1 MASIRQI
8 QAKYDA
14 EEDRLLLRVGTDEDQ
29 AHGILL
35 TRRYLLMLLKALAQY
50 AASDPDVGTLASAS
64 DRQDVQDYK
73 ERQALD
79 RANFETP
86 FAGASEVESS
96 LPTDHQLAYKL
107 TYRIAEAQLH
117 VSLLPKAGEGL
128 NLTFN
133 HEIAV
138 SITAILHSA
147 AAKADWR
154 IQTAIDPLVQQNLKI
169 VN

>member
-1 MASIRQI
+1 
-8 QAKYDA
+8 
-14 EEDRLLLRVGTDEDQ
+14 
-29 AHGILL
+29 
-35 TRRYLLMLLKALAQY
+35 
-50 AASDPDVGTLASAS
+50 
-64 DRQDVQDYK
+64 
-73 ERQALD
+73 LD

-86 FAGASEVESS
+86 FAAASDPEVST
-96 LPTDHQLAYKL
+96 PQAYQLAYKL
-107 TYRIAEAQLH
+107 TYRIKEDQLH

-147 AAKADWR
+147 ASKADWR
-154 IQTAIDPLVQQNLKI
+154 IQAPVDPLVQQNLKI

>member
-1 MASIRQI
+1 M
-8 QAKYDA
+8 
-14 EEDRLLLRVGTDEDQ
+14 
-29 AHGILL
+29 
-35 TRRYLLMLLKALAQY
+35 
-50 AASDPDVGTLASAS
+50 
-64 DRQDVQDYK
+64 
-73 ERQALD
+73 
-79 RANFETP
+79 
-86 FAGASEVESS
+86 
-96 LPTDHQLAYKL
+96 PTDHQLAYKL
-107 TYRIAEAQLH
+107 TYRLAEAQLH